1 MTKDLEE
8 TLREMGPEY
17 RTVVDRL
24 VSAYEPVSAE
34 KLSDPPAVR
43 LGRIVGWSA
52 AYLVAASLL
61 VLVGVAALFRPTD
74 AARSSSVGLPS
85 NEYRLAQSRSD
96 AAVAEII
103 RTQNPD
109 GSWKTDYLTRQNAA
123 ALKFCSSDAAQI
135 AYRKAMR
142 NLRVRQVL

>member
-8 TLREMGPEY
+8 TLRELGPEY

-24 VSAYEPVSAE
+24 VSAYEPLPAGKPSA
-34 KLSDPPAVR
+34 PPV
-43 LGRIVGWSA
+43 GRVGHIVGWSA

-61 VLVGVAALFRPTD
+61 VLVGVAVLFRAAPVAPCAVRTVPT
-74 AARSSSVGLPS
+74 
-85 NEYRLAQSRSD
+85 NEYSLAQSRSD
-96 AAVAEII
+96 AAVAELI

-123 ALKFCSSDAAQI
+123 ALKLCPDAAAQI